1 MLEAAQIARK
11 AGVLFS
17 IGNGSGEPQHERN
30 LAHQA
35 GTAGAY
41 GLPPGAALRSITL
54 SPAEIAG
61 IDDRLGSIEAG
72 KSATLIITTGNPL
85 EITSDVLVSFIDGRR
100 IDLSNRQ
107 SNLVGKYREK
117 YRQMGLIE

>member
-1 MLEAAQIARK
+1 
-11 AGVLFS
+11 V
-17 IGNGSGEPQHERN
+17 
-30 LAHQA
+30 
-35 GTAGAY
+35 
-41 GLPPGAALRSITL
+41 
-54 SPAEIAG
+54 G
-61 IDDRLGSIEAG
+61 IDDRLGSIEEG

-107 SNLVGKYREK
+107 KTLVNKYREK